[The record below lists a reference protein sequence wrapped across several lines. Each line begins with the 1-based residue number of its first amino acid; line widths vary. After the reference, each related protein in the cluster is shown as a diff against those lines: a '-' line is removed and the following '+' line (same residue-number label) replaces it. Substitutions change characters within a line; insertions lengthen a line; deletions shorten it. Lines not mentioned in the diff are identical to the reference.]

1 MIYQIFVL
9 LLVLNKEE
17 TEQRIKDLGWWYMHF
32 TFPNGVKTG
41 TDKDPGYDAENRWR
55 VIEPFVPKDLT
66 GKTCLDLGGNA
77 GYFSIQMKLR
87 GASRCVLV
95 DPFDLFLRQAEFS
108 AEQFGV
114 ELETINDDAHTY
126 CLTTEERFD
135 YIIFLGLFY
144 HLKYP
149 GLVLDRL
156 AEMTKERI
164 YIESA
169 MIGPG
174 TKVEEFKPKQNYER
188 WKEDD
193 LLGNPNY
200 PKLAFIETLYNND
213 PTNWWLPN
221 QEGLSAMVRSSGL
234 KIIDRPHFDTII
246 AEPEYHFGKTI
257 YEKLVFPNYGKKNGS
272 MFPGPQEYGKNSI
285 SKIK

>member
-1 MIYQIFVL
+1 M
-9 LLVLNKEE
+9 LNKDQTKQKISE
-17 TEQRIKDLGWWYMHF
+17 LGWWYMHF
-32 TFPNGVKTG
+32 EFPNGVRTG
-41 TDKDPGYDAENRWR
+41 TDKDPGYDAENRWS
-55 VIEPFVPKDLT
+55 VIEPFVPKDLS

-87 GASRCVLV
+87 GAEKCVLV
-95 DPFDLFLRQAEFS
+95 DPFDIFLRQAKFA
-108 AEQFGV
+108 AEQFDV

-149 GLVLDRL
+149 GIVLDRL

-169 MIGPG
+169 MIGSK
-174 TKVEEFKPKQNYER
+174 TKNEEFNPKENYER

-193 LLGNPNY
+193 LLEDPKY
-200 PKLAFIETLYNND
+200 PKLAFVETLYSGD
-213 PTNWWLPN
+213 DTNWWLPN
-221 QEGLSAMVRSSGL
+221 QEALAAMVRSSGL
-234 KIIDRPHFDTII
+234 KIIARPHFDTIV
-246 AEPEYHFGKTI
+246 AEPEYHFGKTV
-257 YEKLVFPNYGKKNGS
+257 YEKLVFPNYGKKGGS
-272 MFPGPQEYGKNSI
+272 VYPGPQEYGKTISDVKNS
-285 SKIK
+285 SQ